1 MPTPTGGNE
10 PGGHGG
16 VNGKRGDDRAQ
27 RHEDTG
33 TTRER

>member
-1 MPTPTGGNE
+1 MAASTGSDE
-10 PGGHGG
+10 PGGDGG
-16 VNGKRGDDRAQ
+16 MNGKGGNDRAQ